1 MNRRMIRLAGG
12 KFGEGLRAWTPSM
25 GAGGGRCRGATE
37 AGMNVTPAP
46 AALWGDGHDQAR
58 PPSDFAGDE
67 GLAWL
72 WMDW

>member
-1 MNRRMIRLAGG
+1 MERGCGHGPLPW
-12 KFGEGLRAWTPSM
+12 EL
-25 GAGGGRCRGATE
+25 GGGRCRGAAE
-37 AGMNVTPAP
+37 AGMNATPAP

-72 WMDW
+72 WTEW